1 MYSLLRSPLA
11 VLCRFIVIVVGFFAV
26 IEVSPCEGP
35 PDALDG
41 YVTRAAS
48 PLDFDVNGF
57 HVLLTG
63 TTSIEQ
69 NTGNGPESIAADNMK
84 LYIGLPVRVDGKFQG
99 KTHAITATEIMLHEP
114 DMQTVGTAGV
124 IDGVLPASS
133 AASSADDHLVRVDGY
148 LVLIS
153 PATLTTFNPPVDGNS
168 AFQVNVWVSFEGAR
182 RADGIIVAAKASFSK
197 NVVSAGEDKLR
208 SRKEYDPAAV
218 APDAKQSALRKSL
231 VGLDLKRIPPYKD
244 SAMQARVNAMGAALV
259 PKYQRDLPDTD
270 PTKINFRFQVIDQ
283 KKWPDAVAMPSGVI
297 LVPHQVVERMQ
308 NDSQLATVLA
318 DNIAT
323 VLEKQDLRAQPTVHA
338 MRVAE
343 VAGLVGGLII
353 PGLSLETSASNSA
366 DAKDLLSHFEEE
378 SGRVSLFLLH
388 DAGYDIL
395 QAPLTWWALAGSK
408 DIANTP
414 LPARAGFIYKALGET
429 WRVN

>member
-1 MYSLLRSPLA
+1 
-11 VLCRFIVIVVGFFAV
+11 VCRFIVVVVGFFAA
-26 IEVSPCEGP
+26 IEVSPCQGP
-35 PDALDG
+35 LDALDG

-48 PLDFDVNGF
+48 PSDFDVNGF

-69 NTGNGPESIAADNMK
+69 TTGNGPTSITADNMK
-84 LYIGLPVRVDGKFQG
+84 LYIGLPVRVDGKLQG
-99 KTHAITATEIMLHEP
+99 KAHAITATTIMLHQPEAG
-114 DMQTVGTAGV
+114 TVSSAGV

-148 LVLIS
+148 LLLI
-153 PATLTTFNPPVDGNS
+153 PAATATTFNAPVDGKS
-168 AFQVNVWVSFEGAR
+168 AFQVNVWVSFEGASR
-182 RADGIIVAAKASFSK
+182 PDGVIVAAKASFSK
-197 NVVSAGEDKLR
+197 NVISTGEDKLR
-208 SRKEYDPAAV
+208 SKREYDPTAV
-218 APDAKQSALRKSL
+218 APDAKQGALRKAF
-231 VGLDLKRIPPYKD
+231 VGLDPKRIPPYNN
-244 SAMQARVNAMGAALV
+244 SAMQARVSAIGATLV

-270 PTKINFRFQVIDQ
+270 ESKINFRFQVIDQ
-283 KKWPDAVAMPSGVI
+283 KKWPDAVALPSGII

-323 VLEKQDLRAQPTVHA
+323 VLEKQDLRAQPALHA
-338 MRVAE
+338 MRVE
-343 VAGLVGGLII
+343 QLTGFGAG
-353 PGLSLETSASNSA
+353 NSEEL
-366 DAKDLLSHFEEE
+366 KELLLHEEEE

-395 QAPLTWWALAGSK
+395 QAPLVWWALAGSK
-408 DIANTP
+408 DIASTP
-414 LPARAGFIYKALGET
+414 LPERAGYIYKALGET